1 MVWVSIGVAVVI
13 LGVVRWALRTRGTS
27 GRGSQG
33 DLDRK
38 IGEARVRSEGRNADW
53 L

>member
-1 MVWVSIGVAVVI
+1 MLWLWIGGAVMV
-13 LGVVRWALRTRGTS
+13 LGVVRWALRTRGTA
-27 GRGSQG
+27 GKGSQG
-33 DLDRK
+33 DLDHK